1 MTTMQIAV
9 KIDHEV
15 KAVVSRRVKSY
26 RKLPAR
32 GILVKSNMPC
42 NS

>member
-9 KIDHEV
+9 KTDHEAN
-15 KAVVSRRVKSY
+15 AVVSSRVKSY

-32 GILVKSNMPC
+32 GILVKSNMLC